1 MEAVE
6 TSFMLL
12 LWRGE
17 EAPAGLVA
25 AERKTM
31 QVWVISV
38 DNLLYIIAR
47 LWGERGDKG
56 VSCNR
61 RKASRW
67 LRG

>member
-1 MEAVE
+1 MQ
-6 TSFMLL
+6 
-12 LWRGE
+12 
-17 EAPAGLVA
+17 VA